1 MLELFVGDDWAEEHH
16 DVELMD
22 SSGRRLAQARLPEG
36 VAGMARLHAMIAA
49 QLGEAVEDAV
59 VKVGIETD
67 RGPWAQALIAAGYEV
82 FAVNP
87 LQAARYRER
96 HSVSGAKSDKAVAHR
111 LADMV
116 RTDSHQLRPVA
127 GDTPGAEAIK
137 VVARAHKTLIW
148 ERTRHT
154 QRLRHALRE
163 YFPAALEAF
172 EDLAAPDTL
181 ELLSKAP
188 DPASAARLAISQI
201 SAVFAECRSAQDRGE
216 GRGDPE
222 RAARR
227 APAPARGCRGRLRR
241 QRAIHC
247 RCVEVAGRAGQEPAG
262 AGGEHLGRHPAAR
275 IILSPPGLG
284 SILGARVLGEFGD
297 AKDRYVSAKSR
308 KNYAGT
314 SPITCASGN
323 KKVVMARF
331 VHNDRL
337 IEALDAQAFASL
349 SASPVPGLLRPDP
362 GSRGQA
368 PSGPAQAGQPSGGD
382 PARLPQDQLR
392 LRRDNRLVSRCNSS
406 PGPGPRAAELTSQAG
421 RHHGLFPRPIPAPQ
435 IPRRVLDE
443 RRPAVGVKAPL
454 LDADEDRRR
463 LDDRRERSSS

>member
-1 MLELFVGDDWAEEHH
+1 MVLPQAAPGQIEMGGCVGAVCGDDWAEEHH

-22 SSGRRLAQARLPEG
+22 PAGRRLAQARLPEG
-36 VAGMARLHAMIAA
+36 VTGMARLHAMIAA

-96 HSVSGAKSDKAVAHR
+96 HSVSGAKSDKADAHT

-127 GDTPGAEAIK
+127 GDTPRAEAIK

-172 EDLAAPDTL
+172 EDLAATDTL

-188 DPASAARLAISQI
+188 DPASAARLSISQI
-201 SAVFAECRSAQDRGE
+201 SAALRRA
-216 GRGDPE
+216 GRRKIEE
-222 RAARR
+222 RAAVIQTALR
-227 APAPARGCRGRLRR
+227 A
-241 QRAIHC
+241 
-247 RCVEVAGRAGQEPAG
+247 
-262 AGGEHLGRHPAAR
+262 EHLRQPEVVVAAYAASVQSTAVVLRVLVEQVTTLQEQVESHFGRHPTAE
-275 IILSPPGLG
+275 IILSQPGLG

-297 AKDRYVSAKSR
+297 AEDRYVSAKSR
-308 KNYAGT
+308 KNYAGYCPMT
-314 SPITCASGN
+314 RASG
-323 KKVVMARF
+323 K
-331 VHNDRL
+331 
-337 IEALDAQAFASL
+337 
-349 SASPVPGLLRPDP
+349 
-362 GSRGQA
+362 
-368 PSGPAQAGQPSGGD
+368 
-382 PARLPQDQLR
+382 
-392 LRRDNRLVSRCNSS
+392 
-406 PGPGPRAAELTSQAG
+406 
-421 RHHGLFPRPIPAPQ
+421 
-435 IPRRVLDE
+435 
-443 RRPAVGVKAPL
+443 
-454 LDADEDRRR
+454 
-463 LDDRRERSSS
+463 